1 MADVGQNGASAAPR
15 TLAWILDAAT
25 GYFAG
30 LHVDSP
36 RATAEH
42 LAARLLGCKRSA
54 LASSLGRAFSDAQ
67 LDAMRRGMKRVA
79 SGEPLQYVL
88 GEWDFRSVTLKTDRR
103 ALIPR
108 PETEELVSLAL
119 AAPIL
124 KTLSAPRF
132 LDYGTGTGCIALSIA
147 AELRAA
153 HVAAVDV
160 SADALALAAENAA
173 RLGLADRVR
182 FLNTSEIDLA
192 DVFEPASIDVIVS
205 NPPYIPS
212 AAVDALDAKVLAHE
226 PRLALDGGADGM
238 DVIRTLCEDASML
251 LASGGMMF
259 LEIDAES
266 NQAEKLSPLLESYGF
281 ADIVVSRDVSGA
293 ERFISATL
301 PEGL

>member
-1 MADVGQNGASAAPR
+1 MADVGRDGASAAPR

-30 LHVDSP
+30 LRVDSP

-42 LAARLLGCKRSA
+42 LAARLLGCRRSA
-54 LASSLGRAFSDAQ
+54 LAAASGAALSGPQ
-67 LDAMRRGMKRVA
+67 LEAMRRGMKRIA

-88 GEWDFRSVTLKTDRR
+88 GEWDFRSLTLKTDGR

-119 AAPIL
+119 AAPVL
-124 KTLSAPRF
+124 KRLPAPRF
-132 LDYGTGTGCIALSIA
+132 LDYGTGCGCIALSIA
-147 AELRAA
+147 SELPAA
-153 HVAAVDV
+153 RVAAVDV
-160 SADALALAAENAA
+160 SPDALSLAAENAA
-173 RLGLADRVR
+173 RLGLAGRVR
-182 FLNTSEIDLA
+182 FIDTSKIDLA

-226 PRLALDGGADGM
+226 PRLALDGGPDGT
-238 DVIRTLCEDASML
+238 DVVRSLCEDASML
-251 LASGGMMF
+251 LASGGMIF

-266 NQAEKLSPLLESYGF
+266 NQAEKLRPLLESYGF
-281 ADIVVSRDVSGA
+281 ADIAVSRDASGA
-293 ERFISATL
+293 GRFIFASL